1 MPRDVT
7 DFLDKPW
14 KVVEAVIF
22 NTCWPEVGLSPGW
35 YLVYDSGVWEAIPQV
50 ILGPTSKHMAEH
62 LRDCHNSCLAWDALW
77 DKIEELS
84 KEPCPLDDDSKRKA
98 VVEIRLSSPV
108 EPGLVEI
115 LKRMEP
121 GTVVIA
127 EE

>member
-1 MPRDVT
+1 
-7 DFLDKPW
+7 
-14 KVVEAVIF
+14 
-22 NTCWPEVGLSPGW
+22 
-35 YLVYDSGVWEAIPQV
+35 
-50 ILGPTSKHMAEH
+50 MAEH

-84 KEPCPLDDDSKRKA
+84 KEPYPLDDDSKRKA

-108 EPGLVEI
+108 EPGLVET

-127 EE
+127 EG